1 MPFQFLEKGRNASAR
16 NLPDRTFLGTTDRA
30 MVVIA
35 IAVTVALY
43 ALLVARV
50 IEPEPMPGPCQLVT
64 LAFVVIGVLWLVRLA
79 AIHKK

>member
-1 MPFQFLEKGRNASAR
+1 MPFQFLNKGRNASAR
-16 NLPDRTFLGTTDRA
+16 NLPDRKSLSKTDRA

-35 IAVTVALY
+35 IAVTVALC

-64 LAFVVIGVLWLVRLA
+64 LAFVVFGALWLVRLA